1 MGKSLICIFLALLG
15 MGLSAWLRKEEQ
27 GSGASFRAVQ
37 PEITT
42 QQWEKVETLE
52 WPLMLGD
59 SGLLA
64 LEMRAYDGPFLEDGS
79 HDPVVGVAALMVKN
93 VGERDISSAMITVE
107 QGGRRLHFFLTW
119 LPAGE
124 QVLVLEWERAAY
136 MPGQVTA
143 CVETGVRWE
152 TFWTDGIRVETTDGE
167 WLVTNAGGVG
177 ARNVRLRYKW
187 YVDGYYLGGITYCAP
202 VGDLASGE
210 SQEVS
215 KLEMARVVAVLADA
229 GGKK

>member
-27 GSGASFRAVQ
+27 GSGASIRAVQ

-79 HDPVVGVAALMVKN
+79 HDPVVGVAALMAFGFFWKPDPAKMQVNLVAATEANKN
-93 VGERDISSAMITVE
+93 AE
-107 QGGRRLHFFLTW
+107 
-119 LPAGE
+119 
-124 QVLVLEWERAAY
+124 
-136 MPGQVTA
+136 
-143 CVETGVRWE
+143 
-152 TFWTDGIRVETTDGE
+152 
-167 WLVTNAGGVG
+167 
-177 ARNVRLRYKW
+177 
-187 YVDGYYLGGITYCAP
+187 
-202 VGDLASGE
+202 
-210 SQEVS
+210 
-215 KLEMARVVAVLADA
+215 
-229 GGKK
+229 